1 MKVLPFTS
9 SSEELRLTVTS
20 AEILSPGLSRDEE
33 ISFSCEISSLPNH
46 NCNMIFRSVTKP
58 PEIAGRMNFQADR
71 PLVTVEV
78 LVSTLDF
85 QKVTKICYLGEP
97 IRPITFYL
105 KIVKS
110 PEISDGEIGE
120 IKKDFVL
127 NIKDISWRHPLF

>member
-1 MKVLPFTS
+1 
-9 SSEELRLTVTS
+9 
-20 AEILSPGLSRDEE
+20 
-33 ISFSCEISSLPNH
+33 
-46 NCNMIFRSVTKP
+46 MIFRSVTKP

-85 QKVTKICYLGEP
+85 QKVTKMCYFGEP

>member
-46 NCNMIFRSVTKP
+46 NCNMIFRRVTKP
-58 PEIAGRMNFQADR
+58 SEIAGRMNFQADR

-85 QKVTKICYLGEP
+85 QKVMKMCYFG
-97 IRPITFYL
+97 
-105 KIVKS
+105 
-110 PEISDGEIGE
+110 
-120 IKKDFVL
+120 
-127 NIKDISWRHPLF
+127 